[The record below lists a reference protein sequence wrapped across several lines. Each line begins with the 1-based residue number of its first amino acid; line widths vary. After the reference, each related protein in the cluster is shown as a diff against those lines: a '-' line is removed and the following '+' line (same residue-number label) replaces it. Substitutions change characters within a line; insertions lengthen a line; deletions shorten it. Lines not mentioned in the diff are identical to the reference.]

1 MTRTRFLSFVV
12 GALAL
17 GTAWAQPAAAQQPA
31 DQRPTLAVMYF
42 NNSSMIDRA
51 AYDAL
56 SKGVADMLISDL
68 AAMPGIRVVE
78 RDQLQK
84 LLEEQDLATLNRVD
98 PATAAKV
105 GKLLG
110 AQHMIFGGFFVD
122 PKGTLRLDARA
133 VNVETSA
140 VEHVESVQGK
150 SDDILGVIAQLAGKL
165 TSGLKLSANAPA
177 ARPAGAAPS
186 GGRFQA
192 LVLYSRALVEDDQ
205 RNVAQALTLYK
216 QFLDGTPA
224 TFATDQRARAEARVK
239 ELSKSGT

>member
-1 MTRTRFLSFVV
+1 MTRTRFLSFVA
-12 GALAL
+12 GMLAL
-17 GTAWAQPAAAQQPA
+17 GTASARPAAAQQAA

-42 NNSSMIDRA
+42 NNSSMVDRSS
-51 AYDAL
+51 YDAL

-84 LLEEQDLATLNRVD
+84 LLEEQDLTTMNRVD

-140 VEHVESVQGK
+140 IEHVESVQGK

-165 TSGLKLSANAPA
+165 TKGLKLATTAPA
-177 ARPAGAAPS
+177 ERPAGDAPS
-186 GGRFQA
+186 GGRFKA

-205 RNVAQALTLYK
+205 QHATEALALYK
-216 QFLDGTPA
+216 QFLDGTPV
-224 TFATDQRARAEARVK
+224 TFATDQRSRAEARVK
-239 ELSKSGT
+239 ELSRSGL